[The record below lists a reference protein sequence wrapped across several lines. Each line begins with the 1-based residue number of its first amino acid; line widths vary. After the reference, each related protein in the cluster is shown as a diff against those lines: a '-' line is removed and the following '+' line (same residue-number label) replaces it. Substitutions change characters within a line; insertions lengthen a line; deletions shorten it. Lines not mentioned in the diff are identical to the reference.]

1 MLTLLKIRNL
11 ALVDELVWE
20 LGPGLIGVT
29 GETGAG
35 KSVIVGALK
44 LVLGERA
51 EKSLIRTGEESC
63 SVEAVF
69 ELKDPAEVNAVL
81 ADGGLEACDDTQLI
95 IRRVIGQSANRQ
107 FVNDSPVTLALLK
120 RLGENLVDLHGP
132 HDHQSLL
139 SVERQLSML
148 DAYAGAEPAVAK
160 YRETYRKWREK
171 AVELDEIRHAENA
184 SEQELDL
191 LRYQLQEIDGAN
203 LKPEDEQDLE
213 DRWRRASNSSRLV
226 EAAAAAT
233 AALSGDDGILERL
246 TEVQR
251 LVRDLEKLDPSIRER
266 TASLETACLELQDLE
281 GNLTDY
287 ADELDIN
294 PAEAATLE
302 ERVNLLES
310 LKRKYGPSLTDVL
323 ARRDAAA
330 TRLDTIENRGEK
342 LELLERELAACREA
356 LNVAGKA
363 LGTLRKKAAP
373 KLAKEIS
380 SQLKDL
386 GFKQSSFEMP
396 LKLLTDPGPQG
407 LGGGGIPVRPESG
420 RAASAAAPD
429 RVVRRN
435 QPGDAGGEIGFGGSG
450 RDAADGFRRDRRER
464 RRRGRP
470 RGRAQDGDTGHATS
484 SRGHHPLPAGR
495 GDVGTPFRGREGS
508 DRGPDAV
515 ATLSGSRRD
524 THPGAGADVRRRWRA
539 GTGDGRVLAQPLSRR
554 SNLKGT
560 GVPGL
565 SFAQAGSS
573 GLTRSELS
581 SGMTT
586 LGRSSAMFR

>member
-11 ALVDELVWE
+11 ALVDELAWE

-51 EKSLIRTGEESC
+51 EKSLIRTGEDSC

-69 ELKDPAEVNAVL
+69 ELKDPAEINAIL
-81 ADGGLEACDDTQLI
+81 EDGGLDPCDDTQLI
-95 IRRVIGQSANRQ
+95 IRRVVGQTANRQ
-107 FVNDSPVTLALLK
+107 FINDSPVTLTLLK
-120 RLGENLVDLHGP
+120 RLGEHLVDLHGP

-139 SVERQLSML
+139 SIERQLSML
-148 DAYAGAEPAVAK
+148 DAYAGAENAVSH
-160 YRETYRKWREK
+160 YRECYRAWRTK
-171 AVELDEIRHAENA
+171 SAELEEIRHAENA

-213 DRWRRASNSSRLV
+213 DRWRRASNASRLV

-233 AALSGDDGILERL
+233 AALNGEDGILERL

-281 GNLTDY
+281 GNLADY

-330 TRLDTIENRGEK
+330 ARLDTIENRGEK
-342 LELLERELAACREA
+342 LETLERELAACRTA
-356 LNVAGKA
+356 LDAGGKSLA
-363 LGTLRKKAAP
+363 TLRRKAAP

-380 SQLKDL
+380 GQLKDL
-386 GFKQSSFEMP
+386 GFKQSSFEAP
-396 LKLLTDPGPQG
+396 LKTLAEPSPQG
-407 LGGGGIPVRPESG
+407 FESIEFQFGPNPGEPLLPLRQIASSGEISRVMLAVKSALADQDATPLMVFDEIDANVGGEVAKAVGRKMAALGTRHQVVAITHFPQVAAIATHHFVVEKEVTAGRTRSRLYPVSGETRIQELVRMLGGGGEQARAM
-420 RAASAAAPD
+420 AAS
-429 RVVRRN
+429 
-435 QPGDAGGEIGFGGSG
+435 
-450 RDAADGFRRDRRER
+450 
-464 RRRGRP
+464 
-470 RGRAQDGDTGHATS
+470 
-484 SRGHHPLPAGR
+484 L
-495 GDVGTPFRGREGS
+495 
-508 DRGPDAV
+508 
-515 ATLSGSRRD
+515 L
-524 THPGAGADVRRRWRA
+524 
-539 GTGDGRVLAQPLSRR
+539 
-554 SNLKGT
+554 
-560 GVPGL
+560 VP
-565 SFAQAGSS
+565 
-573 GLTRSELS
+573 
-581 SGMTT
+581 
-586 LGRSSAMFR
+586 